1 MENLLSN
8 GAFLWWSAA
17 LLDGLLSLVRHD
29 LGVFSSGAGG
39 RRCEVME
46 MYASGFVEHQGGY
59 FISREDALGVEG
71 PIQRTREGGVN
82 GSR

>member
-1 MENLLSN
+1 
-8 GAFLWWSAA
+8 
-17 LLDGLLSLVRHD
+17 
-29 LGVFSSGAGG
+29 
-39 RRCEVME
+39 VME

>member
-29 LGVFSSGAGG
+29 LGVFSSRVGG
-39 RRCEVME
+39 
-46 MYASGFVEHQGGY
+46 
-59 FISREDALGVEG
+59 EDV
-71 PIQRTREGGVN
+71 R
-82 GSR
+82 